1 MRRTFVG
8 LAAGLVLPLSIAHA
22 DVASD
27 IKAGQPLQ
35 TVLVNA
41 LKDKVSIETALRQVI
56 EASPDQ
62 AYAAITAALQLSP
75 DQAANIVSVAL
86 ARQYNLNPPQVVAAA
101 LQGAPEKA
109 AVIVPTAI
117 VKSPSYYT
125 VPIVQRALSEGV
137 DGSKFLPQAIRTAP
151 RQADS
156 ILTQALRSAPQQ
168 TEAIMRAVI
177 ADQPDKA
184 THYVRVAL
192 DAKAPAADVLTGA
205 FKAAPR
211 QADAIAAIA
220 SEKNVPS
227 TVIAGAASSAGVE
240 VAGLKADQPYMTSL
254 ARPSNIT
261 VSPFSTPNAGGG
273 GGGGSASPN

>member
-1 MRRTFVG
+1 MRRIIIG

-22 DVASD
+22 DVPGD
-27 IKAGQPLQ
+27 LKAGLPLQ
-35 TVLVNA
+35 TVLTNA
-41 LKDKVSIETALRQVI
+41 LKEKASIETALRQII
-56 EASPDQ
+56 EAAPEQ

-109 AVIVPTAI
+109 GIIVPTAI
-117 VKSPSYYT
+117 VRSPSYYT
-125 VPIVQRALSEGV
+125 VPIVQNALKQGV
-137 DGSKFLPQAIRTAP
+137 DGSKFIPQAITTAP

-156 ILTQALRSAPQQ
+156 ILAQALASAPQQ

-184 THYVRVAL
+184 LDYVRIAL

-205 FKAAPR
+205 LKAAPR
-211 QADAIAAIA
+211 QADAIDSVAR
-220 SEKNVPS
+220 EKGVPLQ
-227 TVIAGAASSAGVE
+227 VIAGAASNAQ
-240 VAGLKADQPYMTSL
+240 VAL
-254 ARPSNIT
+254 ASMQGTYVNSGARDGNINVT
-261 VSPFSTPNAGGG
+261 PFATPNAGG